1 MNNPQQTNAYD
12 EYAKNDDITITTSV
26 IDYAVMMKEILNQTL
41 GTLLAEQPQNEYLIG
56 LTRTAMDYLFY
67 LEDNRR
73 TIV

>member
-1 MNNPQQTNAYD
+1 MSNPQQTNAYD
-12 EYAKNDDITITTSV
+12 EYAKNDDITITTTV
-26 IDYAVMMKEILNQTL
+26 IDYAVMMKEVLNQTL

-73 TIV
+73 TII